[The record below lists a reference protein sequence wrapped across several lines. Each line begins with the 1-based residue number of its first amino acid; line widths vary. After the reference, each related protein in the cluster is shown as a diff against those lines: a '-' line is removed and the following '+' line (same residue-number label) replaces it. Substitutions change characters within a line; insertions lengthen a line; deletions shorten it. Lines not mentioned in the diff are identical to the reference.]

1 MELRGE
7 VWWLLGFGVIAAGTT
22 AGVCRACLLRD
33 RAHIG
38 RTWNAICPLLR
49 ERCELVRDLSQHMRA
64 LPKAGPSFV
73 RDIDYLLTRV
83 EETDDP
89 NKHAGVQ
96 NGLVVA
102 VQRGLEEYQRREAF
116 QSGGRVSEVMHA
128 ISMVDSRLAP
138 LRDSYNERVEGHN
151 TRVKGMPFSIV
162 ARLMGATE
170 QAAFP
175 MLIPWWSTDQA
186 AYGGVGA
193 EEIKQVLETW
203 KAPMVV
209 APSQLGTEDKGTEG
223 SPKAEPK
230 GTPERS

>member
-1 MELRGE
+1 M
-7 VWWLLGFGVIAAGTT
+7 GVIAAGTT
-22 AGVCRACLLRD
+22 AAVCRACLLRD

-38 RTWNAICPLLR
+38 LTWKAIRPLLR

-73 RDIDYLLTRV
+73 RDIDYLLARV

-96 NGLVVA
+96 NGLVLA
-102 VQRGLEEYQRREAF
+102 VQRGLEEYHRREDF
-116 QSGGRVSEVMHA
+116 RSGDRVSEVMQA
-128 ISMVDSRLAP
+128 IGLVDSRLAP
-138 LRDSYNERVEGHN
+138 LRDSYNKRVEGHN

-162 ARLMGATE
+162 ARLMGARE

-175 MLIPWWSTDQA
+175 MLIPWWSTNQT

-193 EEIKQVLETW
+193 EEIKQALETW
-203 KAPMVV
+203 KAPMIV
-209 APSQLGTEDKGTEG
+209 APSQLAREDKGTEG

-230 GTPERS
+230 GKPERS